1 MIIIQGFLANIHV
14 PCSAPL
20 ATEGRIDYA
29 HRKLGFPTWH
39 RLYLLSVENE
49 IRITLNKPNF
59 TLIYW
64 DWTNPMETELIL
76 TRNRLGESVGGMVK
90 GELFDE
96 GWEVICWNTTGICD
110 PKESPKANLTRC
122 QNETKCSVE
131 YREWPTKENVTE
143 ALDIESYT
151 EYPYDIRAV
160 NSFSNRLE
168 GFIPPTDPTQKGKF
182 GRGLHNIVSTVSE
195 ISEMNTCIAIYNVH
209 PCWAH
214 CSNLNR
220 CRALVHFHGPVCH
233 ILRI

>member
-1 MIIIQGFLANIHV
+1 MQGFLANIHV
-14 PCSAPL
+14 PCPAPL
-20 ATEGRIDYA
+20 ATEGGIDYA

-39 RLYLLSVENE
+39 RLYLLWVENE

-90 GELFDE
+90 GDLFDE
-96 GWEVICWNTTGICD
+96 GWEVICWNTTEICD
-110 PKESPKANLTRC
+110 PKESPKTNLTRC

-131 YREWPTKENVTE
+131 NREWPTKENVTE

-151 EYPYDIRAV
+151 EYPYNVWAV

-168 GFIPPTDPTQKGKF
+168 GFIPPTDPAQKGKF

-195 ISEMNTCIAIYNVH
+195 ISEMNV
-209 PCWAH
+209 
-214 CSNLNR
+214 
-220 CRALVHFHGPVCH
+220 
-233 ILRI
+233 